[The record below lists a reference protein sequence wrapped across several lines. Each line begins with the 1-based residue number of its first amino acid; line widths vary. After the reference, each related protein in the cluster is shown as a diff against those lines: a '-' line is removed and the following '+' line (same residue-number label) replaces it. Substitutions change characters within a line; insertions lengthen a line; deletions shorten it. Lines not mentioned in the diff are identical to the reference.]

1 LQEGGLMGDNFNE
14 RHPELRQGEVWI
26 TNEFEHDSWQVTL
39 ATARR
44 GEVAYSI
51 LGKPIA
57 GGRPVFAQQS
67 ELDESRRRREA
78 LYARE
83 DHA

>member
-1 LQEGGLMGDNFNE
+1 MDNFNE
-14 RHPELRQGEVWI
+14 KHPELRPGEVWI
-26 TNEFEHDSWQVTL
+26 TNEFEHESDAFHVNLS
-39 ATARR
+39 TARR
-44 GEVAYSI
+44 GEVAYSV

-67 ELDESRRRREA
+67 ELDASRARREA